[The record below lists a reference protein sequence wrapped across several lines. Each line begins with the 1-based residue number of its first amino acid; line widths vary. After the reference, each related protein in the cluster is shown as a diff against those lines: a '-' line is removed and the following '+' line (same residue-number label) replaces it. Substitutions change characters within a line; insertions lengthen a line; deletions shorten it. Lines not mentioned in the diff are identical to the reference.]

1 MMEQP
6 SIEEIKQ
13 SGEQAGTRDTGGEDK
28 AQDKI
33 VSPWFRP
40 ATTHT
45 QEFDLILLMTAG
57 QKRYLITLRKGQH
70 LHTHLG
76 IFAHDAMIGQT
87 WGTMVLSTLDQP
99 GLVLEPALSDLM
111 THIKRGTQII
121 YPKDAAYLVHRLNLR
136 AGSRIVEAG
145 TGSGVLTTALAWAVA
160 PLGKVYTYEVRPD
173 TYNLARRNLER
184 VGLLPYV
191 EMALGSIDQG
201 FRQQEVDALFLDVRT
216 PWEFLG
222 HARTA
227 LKPGGFFAS
236 LLPTTNQ
243 VSDLLA
249 ALDEHGYSDV
259 AVEELLLRAYKPVP
273 ERLRPDD
280 NMNGHTGFLVFAR
293 CMPLGIEMER
303 WQSKE
308 RLRYRARKKMQ
319 EEIAEEEA
327 RRAANDEGEG
337 RKYPKL
343 PLP

>member
-1 MMEQP
+1 MEQFALEDDVTQGVVEDARHP
-6 SIEEIKQ
+6 
-13 SGEQAGTRDTGGEDK
+13 DGGDGRK
-28 AQDKI
+28 PA
-33 VSPWFRP
+33 SPWFRP

-45 QEFDLILLMTAG
+45 QERDLVLLMVAG

-76 IFAHDAMIGQT
+76 IFAHDEMIGQP
-87 WGTMVLSTLDQP
+87 WGTMLLSTLEQP
-99 GLVLEPALSDLM
+99 ALVLEASLSDLM
-111 THIKRGTQII
+111 THVKRGTQII

-136 AGSRIVEAG
+136 AGSRVVEAG

-160 PLGKVYTYEVRPD
+160 PLGKVYTYEVRPE
-173 TYNLARRNLER
+173 TYQLARRNLER

-191 EMALGSIDQG
+191 EMSLGSIDEG
-201 FRQQEVDALFLDVRT
+201 FRQQGVDALFLDVRT
-216 PWEFLG
+216 PWDFMDA
-222 HARTA
+222 ARAA

-236 LLPTTNQ
+236 LVPTTNQ
-243 VSDLLA
+243 VIDLLT
-249 ALDEHGYSDV
+249 ALDEHGFGDV
-259 AVEELLLRAYKPVP
+259 AVEELLLRAYKPIP

-303 WQSKE
+303 WQGKD
-308 RLRYRARKKMQ
+308 RQRYRARKRMQ
-319 EEIAEEEA
+319 DEIAEEA
-327 RRAANDEGEG
+327 VRRAADANPDQ